1 MSTQVGP
8 RTQAPPRSWRS
19 GTRSPSMSI
28 KPFRGS
34 TPPAE
39 SERAASAG
47 LTHRLAP
54 SLDAPAQA
62 RAFVSSRLNGQV
74 PADVLDDA
82 LLVVSELVTNA
93 VTHGR
98 GELVLQ
104 ADLEEAQIRGRVMDQ
119 GSGFDHE
126 PLDPGV
132 GAIGGRGL
140 LVVDRLCRSWGVR
153 DGVADVWFVL
163 DVVPPTLPTASD
175 AGSSQRDETAE
186 ERDRAAEARDRA
198 AEARDRLAD
207 SLQEEL
213 ERRSR

>member
-8 RTQAPPRSWRS
+8 RAQAPPRSWRS
-19 GTRSPSMSI
+19 GTRRPSMSI
-28 KPFRGS
+28 KPFRGA
-34 TPPAE
+34 TPPADNAL
-39 SERAASAG
+39 AASAT

-54 SLDAPAQA
+54 SLEAPAQA
-62 RAFVSSRLNGQV
+62 RAILSSRLNGQV
-74 PADVLDDA
+74 PADVLADA

-126 PLDPGV
+126 PVDPGL

-163 DVVPPTLPTASD
+163 DVVPRRLSAENGEGPS
-175 AGSSQRDETAE
+175 GRKETPE

-207 SLQEEL
+207 SLQEE
-213 ERRSR
+213 